1 MRRIAGARWSRLA
14 GIAVISVVVAMA
26 ATAIAGQDATIS
38 ISKQRVRTI
47 AVKVAKKVTRKKL
60 NRRFP
65 VGSSR
70 LGTISTRSVPVALPP
85 SPPGTAFDGT
95 ASCGA
100 GEKVI
105 SGGFGVSNNAPVSLT
120 ISQKT
125 PTGEAWTVR
134 VVTNT
139 GTPPGLSPMVVQA
152 NCLAP

>member
-1 MRRIAGARWSRLA
+1 
-14 GIAVISVVVAMA
+14 MA

-47 AVKVAKKVTRKKL
+47 AAKVAKKVTRKKL

-70 LGTISTRSVPVALPP
+70 LGTIDIHSVPVALDP
-85 SPPGTAFDGT
+85 SPPGTTFDGT
-95 ASCGA
+95 ANCGA

-105 SGGFGVSNNAPVSLT
+105 SGGFSVPNNAPVSLT
-120 ISQKT
+120 ISEKT
-125 PTGEAWTVR
+125 PSGQAWTVR

-139 GTPPGLSPMVVQA
+139 GTPPGLGAMEVQA
-152 NCLAP
+152 YCLAP